1 MNLSN
6 AQTEDILLQLWVG
19 PAEEQ
24 LRRFVVLRRMQAIE
38 QFDAGWNEGR
48 GSNPGVNFMNSLQA
62 CIYKLANTCIF
73 EVTYTCSHF

>member
-1 MNLSN
+1 MKLSN

-24 LRRFVVLRRMQAIE
+24 LRRFVVLRRMQAVE

-48 GSNPGVNFMNSLQA
+48 DSNLGVNLMNSLQA
-62 CIYKLANTCIF
+62 CIYKLANSSIF
-73 EVTYTCSHF
+73 GVTYTCSHF